1 MQGPDFEGQTRRLRT
16 ADGVY
21 FTKAGAVK
29 IASYVD
35 RELRRV
41 MPSYVAPVALPG
53 PEPTPKSVT
62 AGARP
67 DVGPVLPLTS
77 SAKSTI
83 KA

>member
-1 MQGPDFEGQTRRLRT
+1 MAAHGGNPLPEETLESIRRN
-16 ADGVY
+16 GV
-21 FTKAGAVK
+21 A
-29 IASYVD
+29 
-35 RELRRV
+35 LN
-41 MPSYVAPVALPG
+41 PVANPDPG
-53 PEPTPKSVT
+53 PELTPKSVT